1 MRLRKVSLSPTY
13 AHPSPLPFPMN
24 LKIDI
29 DNQGFA
35 CAPTPQ
41 QRGVESI
48 CQLRMADQATG
59 RLTYAPPSRL
69 PRTRARSFARPD
81 RAFGCAEFLS
91 LHSQATTVSPLRG
104 EEPQSNDSIRFRRS
118 MSKLPFRGILS
129 ALRVK
134 RVVMTALGSE
144 GQCGFKVGA
153 GKIFLNWVRGGNAGW
168 FTET

>member
-1 MRLRKVSLSPTY
+1 MPLRKVSLSPTY

-69 PRTRARSFARPD
+69 PQTRARSFARPD

-104 EEPQSNDSIRFRRS
+104 EGTAIERFHQVQAFNEQTTVSGNSLRAESEKGCDDCIRFGGAMRVQGWSGENLFELGERR
-118 MSKLPFRGILS
+118 
-129 ALRVK
+129 
-134 RVVMTALGSE
+134 E
-144 GQCGFKVGA
+144 CGMVY
-153 GKIFLNWVRGGNAGW
+153 
-168 FTET
+168 